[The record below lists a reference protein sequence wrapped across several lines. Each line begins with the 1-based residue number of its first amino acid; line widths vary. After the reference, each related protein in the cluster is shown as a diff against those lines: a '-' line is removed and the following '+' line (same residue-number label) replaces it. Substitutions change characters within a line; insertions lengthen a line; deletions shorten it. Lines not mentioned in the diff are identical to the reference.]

1 MCENIWDL
9 IKIYGFSLE
18 KNNFLILDGKSL
30 ILKWSRAAQSCHREQ
45 REFKRPQKWSAA
57 VKEAGKAVL
66 LKTVEGQ
73 SQLLKARFLG

>member
-18 KNNFLILDGKSL
+18 KSNFLILDGKSL
-30 ILKWSRAAQSCHREQ
+30 ILKWSRAAQSCHREH

-57 VKEAGKAVL
+57 VKEAGSQ
-66 LKTVEGQ
+66 Q
-73 SQLLKARFLG
+73 SKGTLIHLHCKKSE